1 MIEIVPAKLTHVGPI
16 AVNMREIDQLECRI
30 FGHTPKDA
38 LRLGLMASS
47 IAWTALVDGV
57 PVAMFGASTISL
69 IDRVGRPWML
79 MTDGAMKHQRALVR
93 FGRIYT
99 AAIHRHYARLEN
111 WVHVD
116 NAAAI
121 RWLSRLGF
129 AVGGVDVIRG
139 QPMRPFVRCVT
150 PSLLPPSP

>member
-16 AVNMREIDQLECRI
+16 ASNIREIDRLECGV
-30 FGHTPKDA
+30 FGHSPKNA
-38 LRLGLMASS
+38 LRLGLMAST
-47 IAWTALVDGV
+47 IAWTALVDGK
-57 PVAMFGASTISL
+57 PVAMFGASTISY
-69 IDRVGRPWML
+69 IDGIGRPWML
-79 MTDGAMKHQRALVR
+79 MTNEAVKHQRAIVR

-111 WVHVD
+111 WVHAD

-139 QPMRPFVRCVT
+139 QPMRPFVRLAG
-150 PSLLPPSP
+150 SR

>member
-16 AVNMREIDQLECRI
+16 AIAMRDIDRLECHV
-30 FGHTPKDA
+30 FGHSPKDA
-38 LRLGLMASS
+38 LRLGLMAST
-47 IAWTALVDGV
+47 IAWTALVDGK
-57 PVAMFGASTISL
+57 PVAMFGAATISL
-69 IDRVGRPWML
+69 LDGIGRPWLL
-79 MTDGAMKHQRALVR
+79 MTNEAEKHHRAIVR

-99 AAIHRHYARLEN
+99 EAIHRHYARLEN

-116 NAAAI
+116 NSAAI

-139 QPMRPFVRCVT
+139 QPMRPFVRCAT
-150 PSLLPPSP
+150 PLPLPFSQ

>member
-16 AVNMREIDQLECRI
+16 AAEMREIDRLECQI
-30 FGHTPKDA
+30 FGHSAKWA
-38 LRLGLMASS
+38 LRLGLLSS
-47 IAWTALVDGV
+47 AIAWTALIDGR
-57 PVAMFGASTISL
+57 PEAMFGASTISL
-69 IDRVGRPWML
+69 LDSIGRPWLL
-79 MTDGAMKHQRALVR
+79 MTDNAEKHHKSLVR

-99 AAIHRHYARLEN
+99 EAIHRHYRQLEN

-139 QPMRPFVRCVT
+139 HPMRPFIRCVT
-150 PSLLPPSP
+150 L

>member
-1 MIEIVPAKLTHVGPI
+1 MIEIVPARLTHVGPI
-16 AVNMREIDQLECRI
+16 AVNMREIDKLECSV
-30 FGHTPKDA
+30 FGHSPKDA
-38 LRLGLMASS
+38 LRLGLMAST
-47 IAWTALVDGV
+47 IAWTALVDGK

-69 IDRVGRPWML
+69 LDGIGRPWML
-79 MTDGAMKHQRALVR
+79 MTDEAMRHQKALVR
-93 FGRIYT
+93 FGHIYT

-116 NAAAI
+116 NSAAI

-150 PSLLPPSP
+150 PLPLQF